1 MAAGQSCEGSE
12 ALDFHDIDQLIA
24 AFYATISGPAGGQDW
39 EGAKP
44 LFHPDARLVRTRLD
58 EAGRPVAFS
67 FSVDG
72 YREAP
77 APLLAAMDFYAYE
90 IARRPVRFGTIA
102 TLFPPS
108 DAYYPPRGGRLL
120 DS

>member
-67 FSVDG
+67 LSG
-72 YREAP
+72 GCYRQAT
-77 APLLAAMDFYAYE
+77 APLLAALEFYEYE
-90 IARRPVRFGTIA
+90 LARRTVRFGTISPFFSA
-102 TLFPPS
+102 NQAHQRTG
-108 DAYYPPRGGRLL
+108 GGRV
-120 DS
+120 S